1 MTDILAG
8 AFGLVIMLV
17 ASRVLV
23 RTFRQGTFRARGHR
37 LLRRR
42 NHPVMF
48 WANAAGLGIVWAIG
62 LALIGW
68 ALLEY
73 GGGDR

>member
-17 ASRVLV
+17 ASRALV

-42 NHPVMF
+42 NHPVIF
-48 WANAAGLGIVWAIG
+48 WANVAALGIVWAIG

-68 ALLEY
+68 VLSGYWA
-73 GGGDR
+73 GDR

>member
-1 MTDILAG
+1 MTNILAG
-8 AFGLVIMLV
+8 AVGLVIVLI
-17 ASRVLV
+17 ATRALV
-23 RTFRQGTFRARGHR
+23 RTFRQGSFRARGHR

-68 ALLEY
+68 ALLGY

>member
-1 MTDILAG
+1 
-8 AFGLVIMLV
+8 
-17 ASRVLV
+17 
-23 RTFRQGTFRARGHR
+23 
-37 LLRRR
+37 
-42 NHPVMF
+42 MF

-68 ALLEY
+68 ALLGY